1 MCICR
6 VTQTAYPLHNQY
18 YYSVFI
24 VSFGLL
30 HGISGK
36 NLIINN
42 NNINRHA
49 VQARAEFE
57 LVIVVLRLVSTTLA
71 LFLFPGPYIRHQRIA
86 FPKALKKKEI
96 PQFTILHQ
104 AIYP

>member
-36 NLIINN
+36 NLKNN
-42 NNINRHA
+42 NSNNRRA

-57 LVIVVLRLVSTTLA
+57 LVIVVLRLVSTTSA

-104 AIYP
+104 ATYP